1 MELTTG
7 GSTGFSLTGERD
19 RAALESVQ
27 FNEEIARIIAPAPE
41 NLSSFTALLELP
53 AAQAKEILRS
63 PNSDRAA
70 AVIRAFGEPLSH
82 INDQKP
88 HRFHS
93 FSDTFRLPS
102 NTALIERSAKLSV
115 FAEENSSP
123 EEANLAPLSSRA
135 NLNRVKHEPPETDS
149 NPKSTSIIASNPP
162 IENKNERAAKRKER
176 EKKVSVNGIVIKQ
189 ELGFLFPMIWM
200 NLALETWNNDRIFKI
215 QDKESSKKSRSVAEE
230 TSGDGEKLPYIHVRA
245 RRGQATDSHSLAER
259 ARREKINARM
269 KLLQELVPG
278 CDKISGTALVL
289 DEIINHVQSLQ
300 RQVEFL
306 SMKLAAVSPR
316 IDFDLDSI
324 LAAEGASRVDCN
336 FPDMVTEPVW
346 KEVPDNGN
354 RQQYQQQWQL
364 DAFTQPIWG
373 REEENRNFM
382 TPEYSLL
389 SYDSL
394 ANSASLQPNHLKME
408 M

>member
-176 EKKVSVNGIVIKQ
+176 EKK
-189 ELGFLFPMIWM
+189 
-200 NLALETWNNDRIFKI
+200 
-215 QDKESSKKSRSVAEE
+215 DKESSKKSRSVAEE